1 MSKAE
6 QIRRM
11 QQKKAEILAPIV
23 YVTMDEGDTSAEAL
37 DIAMK
42 YSTDQTVCEMVVELV
57 EKMLVLTEGETMNE
71 DPGHE
76 EAEQILQDQQD
87 EYYSG
92 LADSE
97 S

>member
-1 MSKAE
+1 MTKE
-6 QIRRM
+6 QMDRM
-11 QQKKAEILAPIV
+11 QQKKAEVLAPIV
-23 YVTMDEGDTSAEAL
+23 YATMDEDDTSAEAL
-37 DIAMK
+37 EIAMK

-71 DPGHE
+71 DPGTQ
-76 EAEQILQDQQD
+76 EAEEIYQQQED
-87 EYYSG
+87 EYYAG